1 MVLIKP
7 TNKLIIFK
15 RKIMKTKRIYLG
27 LVLLSFITWSCTN
40 KDTLG
45 LTSQGSLKTSIT
57 ANVQNLSTAMSAITT
72 SAGYQVL
79 ATSSPTSAPSLVK
92 STVSESVTSAPFV
105 SAPTDSIML
114 TDIAGIYDYKAAKY
128 KRWRP
133 EFYNFF
139 AKTATSSDFVVRL
152 PQSKV
157 INPRLLFNYT
167 PADTLLKNNYVIDV
181 SQYSYIFSRYF
192 WNYNLASTITIDSVN
207 AGGLSIRS
215 SRNKTN
221 GYNFASGFTFAN
233 GYAAKLNYST
243 GDTIL
248 SVYNISKGN
257 TTLFEEK
264 YTAIKDSASRHREK
278 QYSLIIGNVQIIR
291 NPTKWN
297 NGLDSAKVYVNGV
310 LQTKASVKFIDVTS
324 KSDSTEFSI
333 MSHNRDLQIT
343 FDDGTTKTVSELL
356 GSTITDIRSMFVS
369 LRHVYFATSVVDW
382 VAWDVYI
389 NKMNM

>member
-1 MVLIKP
+1 
-7 TNKLIIFK
+7 
-15 RKIMKTKRIYLG
+15 MKTKRIYLG